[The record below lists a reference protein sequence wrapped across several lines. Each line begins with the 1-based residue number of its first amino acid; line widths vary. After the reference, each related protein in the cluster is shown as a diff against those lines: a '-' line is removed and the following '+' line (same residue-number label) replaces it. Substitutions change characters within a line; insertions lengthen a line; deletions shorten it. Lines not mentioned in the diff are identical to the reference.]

1 MRDGRLRDLVPVG
14 TVVEISRTIAE
25 SDVYQFAGITGD
37 GGRNHQDE
45 AYMRTTRYGRRLV
58 QGAYLVGLM
67 SGASARFAEALPL
80 AGVSYGYDRIRFT
93 APVFIGDT
101 VRVRYEVA
109 EVDEARAMTRARV
122 TCLNDRNEL
131 VAVGLHI
138 LKFFPAD
145 AHAGAAH
152 PVGAE
157 GRS

>member
-1 MRDGRLRDLVPVG
+1 MLTAEQVGVG
-14 TVVEISRTIAE
+14 TVVEISRTVAE

-67 SGASARFAEALPL
+67 SGASVVWAERLRT

-101 VRVRYEVA
+101 IRVRYEVA
-109 EVDEARAMTRARV
+109 SWDQEKALVRSNV
-122 TCLNDRNEL
+122 TCLNERGET
-131 VAVGLHI
+131 VAVATHI
-138 LKFFPAD
+138 LKLFPE
-145 AHAGAAH
+145 GAI
-152 PVGAE
+152 
-157 GRS
+157 GR